1 MGKRRRAA
9 KKVVKKVRQT
19 VAKVFKCLFCNH
31 DGAVTCQIDT
41 RSMTGKLEC
50 SICGAKFQTSINTL
64 TEPIDIFTEW
74 LDETADLQAETAKGL
89 VSRANNRM
97 AQHVQAAHA
106 SEELARE
113 SRSDSD

>member
-1 MGKRRRAA
+1 M
-9 KKVVKKVRQT
+9 VKKVRQT

-74 LDETADLQAETAKGL
+74 LDETADLQAETSKGL
-89 VSRANNRM
+89 LGRGNSGM
-97 AQHVQAAHA
+97 AQAVLAMHA
-106 SEELARE
+106 TDQQILARG
-113 SRSDSD
+113 SDSGEE

>member
-9 KKVVKKVRQT
+9 KKVVKKKRQT

-31 DGAVTCQIDT
+31 DNAVQCSIDI

-50 SICGAKFQTSINTL
+50 SICNAKFQTQINTL

-74 LDETADLQAETAKGL
+74 LDETSDLQAEAAKNTLNRGA
-89 VSRANNRM
+89 SRQSQAPV
-97 AQHVQAAHA
+97 AQQDDDGEAD
-106 SEELARE
+106 E
-113 SRSDSD
+113 

>member
-1 MGKRRRAA
+1 
-9 KKVVKKVRQT
+9 VVKKVRQT

-89 VSRANNRM
+89 VNRSNSRM
-97 AQHVQAAHA
+97 AQAVVAMHASDQAAR
-106 SEELARE
+106 L
-113 SRSDSD
+113 SDSGEE

>member
-31 DGAVTCQIDT
+31 EAAVTCQIDVKT
-41 RSMTGKLEC
+41 MTGKLEC
-50 SICGAKFQTSINTL
+50 GICGAKFQTQINTL

-74 LDETADLQAETAKGL
+74 LDETADLQAEAAKNL
-89 VSRANNRM
+89 VNRVNNR
-97 AQHVQAAHA
+97 QTTQLSS
-106 SEELARE
+106 SEPSNGGR
-113 SRSDSD
+113 DSDDGEE

>member
-9 KKVVKKVRQT
+9 KKVVKKKRQT

-31 DGAVTCQIDT
+31 DNAVQCAIDI

-50 SICGAKFQTSINTL
+50 SICNAKFQTNINTL

-74 LDETADLQAETAKGL
+74 LDETSDLQAEAAKNLLNRGNSRQTQGTAVAPHDDDGE
-89 VSRANNRM
+89 AD
-97 AQHVQAAHA
+97 
-106 SEELARE
+106 E
-113 SRSDSD
+113 